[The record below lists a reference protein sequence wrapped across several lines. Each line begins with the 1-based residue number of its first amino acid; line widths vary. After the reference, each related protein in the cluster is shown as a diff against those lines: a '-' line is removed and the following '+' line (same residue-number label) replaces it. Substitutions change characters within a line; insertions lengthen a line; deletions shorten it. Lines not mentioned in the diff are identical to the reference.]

1 MPSLYGWMDHF
12 EDFAETHCYLARHG
26 GDVEFLREGDPVLYA
41 KCQAARRFIAG
52 APPAPTAH

>member
-1 MPSLYGWMDHF
+1 MDHF

-41 KCQAARRFIAG
+41 KCQAARGTVSSEGQVVSRCAQRR
-52 APPAPTAH
+52 